1 MNCMNTERA
10 QNILKNMRTKQ
21 QSTDWPNLFVT
32 LYNKTVYLGDHPYGE
47 KQGQAADK
55 RQR

>member
-10 QNILKNMRTKQ
+10 QNILKNTRTKQ